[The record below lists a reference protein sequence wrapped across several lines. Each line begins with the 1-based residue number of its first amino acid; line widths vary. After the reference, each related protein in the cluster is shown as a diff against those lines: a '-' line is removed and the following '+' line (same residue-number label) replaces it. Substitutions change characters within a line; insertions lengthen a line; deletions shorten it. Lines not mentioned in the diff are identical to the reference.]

1 MPTTHPSGLRIN
13 HEVFAGDD
21 CEKDN
26 PYAATMQS
34 VHKVDL
40 CDANLYQNGLVGS
53 NNFYL
58 NSNQISAK
66 SSVSSCNTANSK
78 TASMYSL
85 GTSQTLKRT
94 TALNT
99 GESIMQM
106 QIKPKPQ
113 ETDENSYTPTTCSGC
128 YKKST
133 YVVLVG
139 DRLRTCNTK
148 LYASLP
154 LQNKYM
160 VKQRVQDSTGATKIK
175 LVLKS
180 THERYTL

>member
-1 MPTTHPSGLRIN
+1 MPTTHPSGLQIN

-40 CDANLYQNGLVGS
+40 CDANVYQNGLVGS

-66 SSVSSCNTANSK
+66 SSISSCNTANSK